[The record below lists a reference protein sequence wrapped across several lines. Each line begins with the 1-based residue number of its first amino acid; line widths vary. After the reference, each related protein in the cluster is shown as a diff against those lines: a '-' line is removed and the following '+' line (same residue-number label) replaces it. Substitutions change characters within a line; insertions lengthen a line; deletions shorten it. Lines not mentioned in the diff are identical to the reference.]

1 MFYPLKV
8 VLMPVLLGYSL
19 GLNDLTISAVELT
32 VHVGDSALL
41 GCVSKST
48 GEKHVTKVDWMF
60 SSEEHTKDEYVLF
73 YYSNISVPVGHF
85 QNRVR
90 LVGDILHHDGSLLL
104 QNVKETDQGN
114 FTCEIRFQMESLVF
128 KKVVVLNVLPEE
140 PKELMV
146 HVGDSTRMGCV
157 FHSTEEKHVSR
168 VDWMFSS
175 GEPAKEEIVLCYQP
189 KLRAP
194 KGYPQNWGRFRNRVD
209 LVGDTSRNDGSIML
223 HGVKESDGGNYTC
236 SIYLGNL
243 TFRKTTV
250 LQVILKEPRTLV
262 TPVALRPEILD
273 GNQLVIIVGIVCAT
287 ILLLPVLILIVKKAY
302 GNKSSVTSTTLVKS
316 LENTEKAR
324 AEKHIYSS
332 ITTQEVNDEEES
344 SGKSEATYM
353 TMVRN
358 VLGPTEPGVW
368 RQEKDLGRIWQTHR
382 GWMLLGFLVG
392 AGVGVRCG
400 GGGVGGHSAEGR
412 AFSR

>member
-19 GLNDLTISAVELT
+19 GLNDLTISAMELT

-41 GCVSKST
+41 GCVSQST
-48 GEKHVTKVDWMF
+48 GEKHVTKVDWLF
-60 SSEEHTKDEYVLF
+60 SSGEHVKDEYVLY
-73 YYSNISVPVGHF
+73 YYSNISVPLGRF

-104 QNVKETDQGN
+104 QNVEETDQGN

-128 KKVVVLNVLPEE
+128 KKVIVLHVLPEE

-146 HVGDSTRMGCV
+146 HVGDSTQMGCV
-157 FHSTEEKHVSR
+157 FHSTEEKHMSR

-175 GEPAKEEIVLCYQP
+175 GEPAKEEIVLRYQP

-194 KGYPQNWGRFRNRVD
+194 MGRPQNWGRFLNRVN
-209 LVGDTSRNDGSIML
+209 LVGDTSRNDGSMML

-236 SIYLGNL
+236 
-243 TFRKTTV
+243 
-250 LQVILKEPRTLV
+250 TLV
-262 TPVALRPEILD
+262 TPGALRPEILG

-287 ILLLPVLILIVKKAY
+287 ILLLPVLILIVKRAF
-302 GNKSSVTSTTLVKS
+302 GNKRESPRA
-316 LENTEKAR
+316 LEL
-324 AEKHIYSS
+324 KHIYSS

-344 SGKSEATYM
+344 GGKSEATYM
-353 TMVRN
+353 TMHPVWPSLRSA
-358 VLGPTEPGVW
+358 PTSPPDK
-368 RQEKDLGRIWQTHR
+368 RST
-382 GWMLLGFLVG
+382 
-392 AGVGVRCG
+392 G
-400 GGGVGGHSAEGR
+400 GIAKTEQ
-412 AFSR
+412 AF

>member
-19 GLNDLTISAVELT
+19 GLNDLTISAMELT

-41 GCVSKST
+41 GCVSQST
-48 GEKHVTKVDWMF
+48 GEKHVTKVDWLF
-60 SSEEHTKDEYVLF
+60 SSGEHVKDEYVLY
-73 YYSNISVPVGHF
+73 YYSNISVPLGRF

-104 QNVKETDQGN
+104 QNVEETDQGN

-128 KKVVVLNVLPEE
+128 KKVIVLHVLPEE

-146 HVGDSTRMGCV
+146 HVGDSTQMGCV
-157 FHSTEEKHVSR
+157 FHSTEEKHMSR

-175 GEPAKEEIVLCYQP
+175 GEPAKEEIVLRYQP
-189 KLRAP
+189 KLRTSM
-194 KGYPQNWGRFRNRVD
+194 GRPQNWGRFLNRVN
-209 LVGDTSRNDGSIML
+209 LVGDTSRNDGSMML

-243 TFRKTTV
+243 TFRKTTM
-250 LQVILKEPRTLV
+250 LQVILKESRTLV
-262 TPVALRPEILD
+262 TPGVLRPEILG

-287 ILLLPVLILIVKKAY
+287 ILLLPVLILIVKRAF

-316 LENTEKAR
+316 LENTEKPR

-332 ITTQEVNDEEES
+332 ITTHEVNDEEES
-344 SGKSEATYM
+344 GGKSEATYM
-353 TMVRN
+353 TMHPVWPSLRSAAASPPDN
-358 VLGPTEPGVW
+358 RSSGGMAKTE
-368 RQEKDLGRIWQTHR
+368 Q
-382 GWMLLGFLVG
+382 
-392 AGVGVRCG
+392 
-400 GGGVGGHSAEGR
+400 
-412 AFSR
+412 AF